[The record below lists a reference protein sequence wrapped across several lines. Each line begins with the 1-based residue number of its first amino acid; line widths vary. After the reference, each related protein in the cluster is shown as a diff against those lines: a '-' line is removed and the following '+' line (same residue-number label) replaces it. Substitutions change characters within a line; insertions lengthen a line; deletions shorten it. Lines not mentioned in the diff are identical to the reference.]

1 MGSGSNEESLSKN
14 RKKESLLKQMAQN
27 TRVLMRNISSELET
41 SPELDS
47 AITEDNIDKIW

>member
-1 MGSGSNEESLSKN
+1 MGSSPDEESLSKN

-47 AITEDNIDKIW
+47 AIKEDNIDKIW